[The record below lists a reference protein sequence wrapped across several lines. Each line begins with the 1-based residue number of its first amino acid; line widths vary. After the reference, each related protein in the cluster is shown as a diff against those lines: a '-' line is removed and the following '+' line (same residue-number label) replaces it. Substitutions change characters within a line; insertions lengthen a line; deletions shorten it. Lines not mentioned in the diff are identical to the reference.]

1 MKGCDAAVV
10 RSLERDLRASLLA
23 WGMPEP
29 CITTIVPLAEQIDE
43 PARFNESPLNESRP
57 AAALRGSRSVVQ

>member
-10 RSLERDLRASLLA
+10 RSLERELRASLPA

-29 CITTIVPLAEQIDE
+29 CITTIVPLAEQIE
-43 PARFNESPLNESRP
+43 TEVAAVETSESL
-57 AAALRGSRSVVQ
+57 V

>member
-29 CITTIVPLAEQIDE
+29 SVRGRVGDDDALQKKVDTKVRQLALDIT
-43 PARFNESPLNESRP
+43 
-57 AAALRGSRSVVQ
+57 